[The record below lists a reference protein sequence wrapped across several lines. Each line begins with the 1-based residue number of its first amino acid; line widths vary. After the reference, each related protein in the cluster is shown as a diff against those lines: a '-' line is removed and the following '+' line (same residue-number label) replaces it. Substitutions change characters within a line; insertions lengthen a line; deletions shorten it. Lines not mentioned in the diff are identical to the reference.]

1 MPIGTTKLRDGRCIP
16 NLAFGSGSALRG
28 KDAYESVA
36 AALRT
41 GFRHIDT
48 AQLYHNEDSVGMAI
62 KEWLDGDLGY
72 ESRGS
77 EKHVIGNSPT
87 FGLSSNKREDLWVTT
102 KYGGGDQGPYEE
114 LKNSLKR
121 LQLEYVDLY
130 LIHNPKLIHGDL
142 VDIWRGMEQAKK
154 DGIAKSIGVS
164 NFDAKQLSDIVKI
177 AKEVPVI
184 NQMNLHPYIY
194 QSSLD
199 TLKFCNENRIIVE
212 AYGSLYPITQYPDG
226 PVTAALIEP
235 QRRLNATAAQVL
247 FLWVRAKGAVI
258 VTTTNR
264 SERLVEYL
272 ALGKLGPLYQAE
284 VNAIDAAG
292 AIPSSDIESNVWLVT
307 KIDPTIPHL
316 RHILKYRRF
325 ISCIF
330 IFQATALTYFVYIRN
345 LRSASPNWETMVCAG
360 SVTIFFI
367 ASILLTLIRR
377 RATARIVGAGA
388 NV

>member
-1 MPIGTTKLRDGRCIP
+1 
-16 NLAFGSGSALRG
+16 
-28 KDAYESVA
+28 
-36 AALRT
+36 
-41 GFRHIDT
+41 
-48 AQLYHNEDSVGMAI
+48 
-62 KEWLDGDLGY
+62 
-72 ESRGS
+72 
-77 EKHVIGNSPT
+77 
-87 FGLSSNKREDLWVTT
+87 
-102 KYGGGDQGPYEE
+102 
-114 LKNSLKR
+114 
-121 LQLEYVDLY
+121 
-130 LIHNPKLIHGDL
+130 
-142 VDIWRGMEQAKK
+142 MEQAKK

-184 NQMNLHPYIY
+184 NQINLHPYLY

-199 TLKFCNENRIIVE
+199 TLKFCNENRIVVE

-235 QRRLNATAAQVL
+235 QHRLIATAAQVL

-292 AIPSSDIESNVWLVT
+292 AIPSSDIESDGWLVIMT
-307 KIDPTIPHL
+307 DPTIPHID
-316 RHILKYRRF
+316 HILKYRRF
-325 ISCIF
+325 ISCIL
-330 IFQATALTYFVYIRN
+330 ILQATALTYFVYVRS
-345 LRSASPNWETMVCAG
+345 LRRASPNWETMVCAG
-360 SVTIFFI
+360 SVTIFFT

-377 RATARIVGAGA
+377 RATARVFGAGA

>member
-1 MPIGTTKLRDGRCIP
+1 
-16 NLAFGSGSALRG
+16 
-28 KDAYESVA
+28 
-36 AALRT
+36 
-41 GFRHIDT
+41 
-48 AQLYHNEDSVGMAI
+48 MAI

-184 NQMNLHPYIY
+184 NQINLHPYIY